1 MAVSDFPAPLN
12 VTLPFELVQEFTGS
26 CSETG
31 QGISDSKDFLDPVHL
46 ASSKTMPLVQCGY
59 SAHGILVTCVY

>member
-1 MAVSDFPAPLN
+1 MVVSDFPAPLN

-31 QGISDSKDFLDPVHL
+31 QGISDKGFP
-46 ASSKTMPLVQCGY
+46 
-59 SAHGILVTCVY
+59 